1 MAIHHNPLLP
11 PEAMVNSGSPQ
22 ELKKVVI
29 YTDGSCDPNP
39 GCGGYG
45 AILRLGPDKKISEGY
60 RKTTNNRM
68 ELMAVV
74 KALQTLTEPC
84 RITLYSDSQY
94 VVNSISKGWARK
106 WRDNGWMRN
115 KKDHAENPDLWESI
129 LQLCDTHEVEFRW
142 VKAHSSDSGNVHA
155 KYNNMCDQLAKSA
168 AKRPTSDLLVDEGY
182 EARQQTDC

>member
-45 AILRLGPDKKISEGY
+45 AILRLGPDKKISKGY

-68 ELMAVV
+68 ELMAGV

-182 EARQQTDC
+182 EARQQTGC